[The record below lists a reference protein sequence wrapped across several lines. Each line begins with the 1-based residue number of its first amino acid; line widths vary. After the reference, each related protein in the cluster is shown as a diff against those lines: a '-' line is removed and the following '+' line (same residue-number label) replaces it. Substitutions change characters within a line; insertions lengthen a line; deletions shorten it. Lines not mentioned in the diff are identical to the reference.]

1 MSDDRDDD
9 RKKVEKIEEDMPSR
23 ADPRRGD
30 TFASEGMIATPAAA
44 LIDPDSDEPMTS
56 RQADD
61 DELRAL
67 SEAHGEPF
75 DASLTRGKA
84 ARKLDELKNR

>member
-1 MSDDRDDD
+1 MSDDREDD

-30 TFASEGMIATPAAA
+30 TLASEGMIATPLAA
-44 LIDPDSDEPMTS
+44 LIDPDPNSDEPMTS
-56 RQADD
+56 KQA

-84 ARKLDELKNR
+84 ARMLDELKNR

>member
-1 MSDDRDDD
+1 MTDKD
-9 RKKVEKIEEDMPSR
+9 RKKVEEIEENTPSR

-30 TFASEGMIATPAAA
+30 TFATEGMIATPLAGLVAP
-44 LIDPDSDEPMTS
+44 DPSSDEPMTS
-56 RQADD
+56 QQAD
-61 DELRAL
+61 ELCAL

-75 DASLTRGKA
+75 DASMTRGKA